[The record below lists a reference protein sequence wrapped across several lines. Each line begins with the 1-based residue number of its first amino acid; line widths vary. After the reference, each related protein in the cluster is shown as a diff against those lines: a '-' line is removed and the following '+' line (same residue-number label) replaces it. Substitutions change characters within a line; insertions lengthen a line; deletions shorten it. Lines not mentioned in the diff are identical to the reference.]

1 MKGGS
6 LIDAM
11 EDEAEGVWGHIVSL
25 VPSVEVFEIEN
36 LVGSALIADNSA
48 LWRELKA
55 FNSILTELHTLE
67 FDEPLSMTPRLAN
80 ARMPGSGSA
89 AVPLSSANL
98 ELLSAPP
105 AQSAS
110 NGPAAKLS
118 AATATSSTTSAIA
131 CAAGAAAEALGAVP
145 GLPLAAVGGH
155 NQHQRHQEAS
165 EGSQT
170 RRSNASV
177 DSMEF
182 IFAIQDR
189 LTVDKIQG
197 VLEEIRRALRS
208 EKRELEA
215 EIALLFSAMEGE
227 ADSASSRQRKGSSSG
242 AVAEGGSS
250 GERRSPPPSPDTV
263 EGPKDL
269 CISCSRVRGFAAQ
282 QPGRIRKAV
291 GERDARD
298 RQLCFSCMERER
310 KGGDLSG
317 GGGGGGEPGEPGGPR
332 KTNRVRSR
340 LQAARDEHHFLED

>member
-1 MKGGS
+1 M
-6 LIDAM
+6 M

-36 LVGSALIADNSA
+36 LVGSSLIADNSA

-67 FDEPLSMTPRLAN
+67 FDEPLSMTPRLASS
-80 ARMPGSGSA
+80 RMPGSGSD

-98 ELLSAPP
+98 ELLSAP
-105 AQSAS
+105 AQSAG
-110 NGPAAKLS
+110 NGPAAKS
-118 AATATSSTTSAIA
+118 SSATATSSATSAIA
-131 CAAGAAAEALGAVP
+131 SAVGTVAGASGAVP
-145 GLPLAAVGGH
+145 ALPLVAVGEH

-165 EGSQT
+165 EGSLT

-227 ADSASSRQRKGSSSG
+227 ADSASSRQRKGSSG
-242 AVAEGGSS
+242 AVTEGGSS
-250 GERRSPPPSPDTV
+250 GERRSPPPSPDTM

-291 GERDARD
+291 AERDARD

-310 KGGDLSG
+310 KGGDLL
-317 GGGGGGEPGEPGGPR
+317 GGGGGEPGEPRGPR